1 MKEKEKLSSI
11 LNLSEVKMDIIT
23 VNVYEN
29 MTSNKIIYSTDFYS
43 NEWDKAMN
51 FCNSQEKL
59 GYCTNCVSRSK

>member
-1 MKEKEKLSSI
+1 
-11 LNLSEVKMDIIT
+11 MDIIT